1 MFYVICTALYVGHPV
16 AAVQHLLAA
25 KYLVELMG
33 GPRHPEL
40 VTVYFR
46 LVGKERVLQHFPLQ
60 CALTRVEPECS
71 LTHCFLCPLTGIY
84 DEIGEYEIAQ
94 QCLARA
100 KRLSPNVA
108 KQCMISATI
117 AEMHDKMVSSA

>member
-1 MFYVICTALYVGHPV
+1 VLCTVLLTGHPV

-46 LVGKERVLQHFPLQ
+46 LVGKDSNLSHLPFL
-60 CALTRVEPECS
+60 LS
-71 LTHCFLCPLTGIY
+71 LFTGHSLREEE
-84 DEIGEYEIAQ
+84 D
-94 QCLARA
+94 
-100 KRLSPNVA
+100 
-108 KQCMISATI
+108 
-117 AEMHDKMVSSA
+117 D

>member
-1 MFYVICTALYVGHPV
+1 MMNILPVLCAASLTGHPA

-46 LVGKERVLQHFPLQ
+46 LVGKDSYLQLFPLL
-60 CALTRVEPECS
+60 LT
-71 LTHCFLCPLTGIY
+71 
-84 DEIGEYEIAQ
+84 
-94 QCLARA
+94 
-100 KRLSPNVA
+100 PNTA
-108 KQCMISATI
+108 
-117 AEMHDKMVSSA
+117 